1 MTPAARPPGAKNGS
15 GRFGTPCLRMHC
27 ALATIPASCA
37 LDSAGQGP
45 LALGCRLAHACW
57 ADRKAGACGS
67 MAKGRLMLPFAPG
80 SGKFGA
86 PCERMQSA

>member
-1 MTPAARPPGAKNGS
+1 
-15 GRFGTPCLRMHC
+15 
-27 ALATIPASCA
+27 
-37 LDSAGQGP
+37 
-45 LALGCRLAHACW
+45 
-57 ADRKAGACGS
+57 